1 MAERGDIRQWL
12 DLLELGRYA
21 QAFEANDVDL
31 RAVAYLS
38 DDDLKELG
46 VSLGHRRVILA
57 AIAKLPKEE
66 VTAPPAEPL
75 SRAPRERPQEA
86 DAERRQL
93 TVLFCDLV
101 GSTELSRRFDPEDM
115 REVLRVYQ
123 NAVTSAV
130 VRYEGYVARFLGDG
144 VLAYFGWPRA
154 YEDQA
159 ERAVRGGLD
168 AVAAV
173 HEIVVGEGETLKA
186 RVGIATGQVVVG
198 DLIGDIASDEQTVVG
213 QTPNLA
219 ARLQGVAESGQVVIS
234 ASTRDLLGTVFELD
248 DLGPHSLKGF
258 PDPVPAWRVTGERAA
273 ESRFEA
279 TYGDVQTRLVGREHE
294 LGLLRERWELAK
306 SGEGQVVLLSG
317 EAGIG
322 KSRLLQDFKRR
333 VGEGPLV
340 NLYYQC
346 SPHHTNSAFHPVIQ
360 RLRRAAAITRE
371 DAAAA
376 QLNKLE
382 DLLSKTARDVAA
394 VMPLF
399 AALLSIPAEDR
410 FGPLDLTPQ
419 QFRHRVI
426 EAMIEQIGA
435 LSRARPVLFV
445 MEDAHWVD
453 PSMSDYVAEIM
464 PRIVDQPVFMLIT
477 YRPEFAPSWAAQSH
491 HTRVTLNKLGRK
503 QAAEIAHAV
512 GGRKLV
518 DAIIERIVVRADGVP
533 LYVEELTKSV
543 VESYLSKDD
552 RAAEAAIPA
561 SLQSS
566 LVARLDRLD
575 DAKEIAQVGAVIG
588 REFSHLLLAALL
600 NRSEEDLE
608 AALERLVASGLVFR
622 RGIPPG
628 AIYTFKHALVQDAA
642 YDTILISRRRKLHAL
657 IVEILESRIDSPLSE
672 RIDLLAHHAYQ
683 GQVWDKALLY
693 LELAGNRAM
702 DRAAVREAVALYE
715 QALLAGA
722 HLPQTREALA
732 KGIDLRF
739 QLRNALWSIGAFER
753 ILPHLRDAEQMAG
766 KLNGPR
772 RIGWASVYRS
782 ASLWQLGRT
791 ADARTAA
798 ERALAINEG
807 PNDLSLQIGAT
818 FYLACATVTSG
829 DCRRAE
835 ALFQSVVDPLV
846 GDLSRDRCG
855 LPFVPAVVARSWLV
869 WALAERGEFEEG
881 LAHADVALAIAEE
894 VGHPFNL
901 AHIYYD
907 LGYLYAVR
915 GDFDRA
921 VATLEQASAII
932 REWNLS
938 YLSPFITGFLGHACA
953 LAGNT
958 ERGIALLEQ
967 ALSEYESIGMG
978 LFRSLVGIQLGE
990 ALLLDGRAE
999 AAAKAT
1005 ERGLA
1010 LARRR
1015 SELGHQ
1021 TYGLRVLGEVALHPD
1036 IAEPDAAREHFE
1048 TALGVAEL
1056 SGMRPLVAHCHSGL
1070 ARLHGQAGRAGESTE
1085 HATQADA
1092 IYTELDMR
1100 AWPLRAAGE

>member
-1 MAERGDIRQWL
+1 MAGRGDIRQWL
-12 DLLELGRYA
+12 ELLELGRYA
-21 QAFEANDVDL
+21 EAFEANDVDL
-31 RAVAYLS
+31 RAVSYLNE
-38 DDDLKELG
+38 DDLKELG

-57 AIAKLPKEE
+57 AIEKLPKGELA
-66 VTAPPAEPL
+66 APPPKPAPE
-75 SRAPRERPQEA
+75 RPRETA
-86 DAERRQL
+86 AERRQL

-101 GSTELSRRFDPEDM
+101 GSTELTLRYDPEDL
-115 REVLRVYQ
+115 RELLRLYQ

-154 YEDQA
+154 HEDQA
-159 ERAVRGGLD
+159 ERAVRSGLA

-173 HEIVVGEGETLKA
+173 REIDLGEGESLDS

-198 DLIGDIASDEQTVVG
+198 DLIGDITSDEETVVG

-219 ARLQGVAESGQVVIS
+219 ARLQGVAEAGEVVIS

-248 DLGPHSLKGF
+248 DLGSQNLKGF
-258 PDPVPAWRVTGERAA
+258 PEPCPAWCVKGERAA

-279 TYGDVQTRLVGREHE
+279 THGEVTTRLVGREHE
-294 LGLLRERWELAK
+294 LGLLRERWELSK

-333 VGEGPLV
+333 VGDDPLV

-360 RLRRAAAITRE
+360 RLRRAAGISPE
-371 DAAAA
+371 DSSAA
-376 QLNKLE
+376 QLDKLE
-382 DLLSKTARDVAA
+382 VLLTRTAREPASI
-394 VMPLF
+394 MPLF
-399 AALLSIPAEDR
+399 ASLMSIPAEDR

-419 QFRHRVI
+419 QFRHRII
-426 EAMIEQIGA
+426 EAMIDQIAA
-435 LSRARPVLFV
+435 LSRVRPVFFV
-445 MEDAHWVD
+445 MEDAHWID
-453 PSMSDYVAEIM
+453 PSMSDYVAEII
-464 PRIVDQPVFMLIT
+464 PRIADQPVFMLIT
-477 YRPEFAPSWAAQSH
+477 YRPEFAPPWSAQSH
-491 HTRVTLNKLGRK
+491 HTHVTLNKLGRK

-518 DAIIERIVVRADGVP
+518 DAIIQRIVVRADGVP

-552 RAAEAAIPA
+552 RAAEATIPA

-588 REFSHLLLAALL
+588 REFSHLLLAAVL
-600 NRSEEDLE
+600 NSGEEELE

-622 RGIPPG
+622 RGIPPE
-628 AIYTFKHALVQDAA
+628 AIYTFKHSLVQDAA

-657 IVEILESRIDSPLSE
+657 ILEILESRIDSPLSD

-693 LELAGNRAM
+693 LELAGNKAM

-739 QLRNALWSIGAFER
+739 QLRNALWSIGAFEE

-782 ASLWQLGRT
+782 ASLWQLGRS

-807 PNDLSLQIGAT
+807 PKDLSLRIGAT

-829 DCRRAE
+829 DCRGAE
-835 ALFQSVVDPLV
+835 TLFQRVVDPLV

-869 WALAERGEFEEG
+869 WALAERGEFEQG
-881 LAHADVALAIAEE
+881 LEQGEIALEIAKE

-907 LGYLYAVR
+907 LGYLYGVM

-921 VATLEQASAII
+921 VDTLEQASAII

-953 LAGNT
+953 LAGQSD
-958 ERGIALLEQ
+958 RGIALLEK
-967 ALSEYESIGMG
+967 ALGEYETIGMG

-990 ALLLDGRAE
+990 ALLLAGRPE

-1021 TYGLRVLGEVALHPD
+1021 TWGLRVLGEVALHPD

-1048 TALGVAEL
+1048 TALGIAEL
-1056 SGMRPLVAHCHSGL
+1056 SGMRPLAAHCHSGL
-1070 ARLHGQAGRAGESTE
+1070 ARLHPQNEPDAKAAE
-1085 HATQADA
+1085 HAAKAEA
-1092 IYTELDMR
+1092 IYEGLGMR
-1100 AWPLRAAGE
+1100 AWSGRTAE